1 MSKFQQ
7 LVKGAASAIRK
18 AQEELRALSAPEAQQ
33 VPEPPEPPKPPTAE
47 ERLAALAKNKFAGAP
62 GGFKLYHGSP
72 HTFEKFDFLNNLKRG
87 EGALAFGPGGYMTG
101 NQPLARQYAETLA
114 GRGSANLR
122 PPAFAEPL
130 PAELADLTAL
140 RAAERE
146 LNAHTYGKVKR
157 PSEFLSEAIRE
168 TPEDVME
175 MLRAKDFSKM
185 SAVPRYRNSG
195 TIGYIGDP
203 DTGWRPGT
211 APTRIVR
218 RDVTRTDFDE
228 YQKVLQDVAGNE
240 AHDVLK
246 KMKFAGEPSKKSA
259 QKMGAELRRALEL
272 RSKERGT
279 PIVPRVSQKAQFDVV
294 PSMHRDRSKME
305 ALAEKEGRTVSA
317 ATYGADWL
325 APLVRNLN
333 NIGTA
338 RSMPIELLPTSRSPL
353 LYKPSWMQRGDLR
366 EYQNW
371 VDGPKLG
378 DAAQRL
384 KEYRAKEA
392 RYIAEWQRANTP
404 KRNLYE
410 LDAPFS
416 PEDLLPYDYPLEYAS
431 PKVLGALARMAED
444 PELSAFLP
452 SGMTVAPES
461 VLSSTRG
468 SDLMRHLKNFEPRDA
483 AMAMKRA
490 GIPGLYFERGGQRGG
505 GLPESFDPDK
515 YNFVIFDDEVLP
527 VPKRTQFAHGGHAVK

>member
-101 NQPLARQYAETLA
+101 NEPLAKKYASVLGARGKGTGLSPHAVDLLSNHKDDFLEFLRLGTAARLAKNNPAYEQDLSRVFHTRKRMVERTPERYGPYPAPGEEWIDGVHGRIPAVYEDTGPATRVVTPVNFAQYLNTM
-114 GRGSANLR
+114 RK
-122 PPAFAEPL
+122 
-130 PAELADLTAL
+130 ELGKDLEEVSKL
-140 RAAERE
+140 KLYNSRAAR
-146 LNAHTYGKVKR
+146 NARDMGFDARQIMKSGEVGV
-157 PSEFLSEAIRE
+157 PSLKTKIYA
-168 TPEDVME
+168 
-175 MLRAKDFSKM
+175 
-185 SAVPRYRNSG
+185 G
-195 TIGYIGDP
+195 
-203 DTGWRPGT
+203 
-211 APTRIVR
+211 APT
-218 RDVTRTDFDE
+218 
-228 YQKVLQDVAGNE
+228 
-240 AHDVLK
+240 
-246 KMKFAGEPSKKSA
+246 
-259 QKMGAELRRALEL
+259 GAELERAPVM
-272 RSKERGT
+272 RSSIDSPYGDNRSSIQARNLHNLNQAIAGNPKGKARAPYSFGFRSRADLLTAGT
-279 PIVPRVSQKAQFDVV
+279 P
-294 PSMHRDRSKME
+294 
-305 ALAEKEGRTVSA
+305 
-317 ATYGADWL
+317 
-325 APLVRNLN
+325 
-333 NIGTA
+333 
-338 RSMPIELLPTSRSPL
+338 
-353 LYKPSWMQRGDLR
+353 
-366 EYQNW
+366 
-371 VDGPKLG
+371 
-378 DAAQRL
+378 
-384 KEYRAKEA
+384 
-392 RYIAEWQRANTP
+392 AN
-404 KRNLYE
+404 RNLYE

-452 SGMTVAPES
+452 SGMTVAPER

-505 GLPESFDPDK
+505 GLPERFDPDM
-515 YNFVIFDDEVLP
+515 YNFVIFDDEQLP